1 MRNYSKFIPGEEIST
16 FEQWDFGAVDTASL
30 LLAAQVK
37 AREEASDVVKNDA
50 IRQAG
55 YAEGF
60 AQGHAQATMEGQ
72 RQISEFIAT
81 QGREAAQQFAA
92 IFEAVQKQL
101 ADSEQVMA
109 QGVLQLA
116 CEVARQVLRQELT
129 VNQNVLKPVIS
140 EALGVLVADSK
151 AALVRLNPQ
160 DLKALQGNLEDDQ
173 FNLSLTLRGDES
185 IKRGGCL
192 IESAGTVVDGTL
204 EKRWTRAIATLGLSS
219 TWEEVGDEQ

>member
-1 MRNYSKFIPGEEIST
+1 MRNYSKFIPGEEISA

-30 LLAAQVK
+30 LLAAQLK
-37 AREEASDVVKNDA
+37 AREDASVEVKNDA
-50 IRQAG
+50 IRQEG

-60 AQGHAQATMEGQ
+60 AQGHAQATLEGQ

-92 IFEAVQKQL
+92 IFESAKKQL
-101 ADSEQVMA
+101 ADSEQVMS
-109 QGVLQLA
+109 QGVLELA
-116 CEVARQVLRQELT
+116 CEVARQVLRQQLT
-129 VNQNVLKPVIS
+129 VNQNLLKPVIS
-140 EALGVLVADSK
+140 EALGVLVADST

-185 IKRGGCL
+185 ITRGGCL
-192 IESAGTVVDGTL
+192 IESAGTVVDGTV
-204 EKRWTRAIATLGLSS
+204 EKRWARAIATLGLSS
-219 TWEEVGDEQ
+219 AWEEVGDEQ

>member
-16 FEQWDFGAVDTASL
+16 FEQWDFGAVDTASI

-37 AREEASDVVKNDA
+37 AREDASDEVKNDA

-60 AQGHAQATMEGQ
+60 AQGHAQATLEGQ
-72 RQISEFIAT
+72 RHISEFIAT

-92 IFEAVQKQL
+92 IFESAQKQL
-101 ADSEQVMA
+101 TESEQIMA
-109 QGVLQLA
+109 QGVLELA

-173 FNLSLTLRGDES
+173 FNLALTLRGDES
-185 IKRGGCL
+185 ITRGGCL

-204 EKRWTRAIATLGLSS
+204 EKRWARAIASLGLGSA
-219 TWEEVGDEQ
+219 WEEVGDEQ

>member
-37 AREEASDVVKNDA
+37 AREDASVEAKNDS
-50 IRQAG
+50 IRQEG

-60 AQGHAQATMEGQ
+60 SQGHAQATLEGQ

-92 IFEAVQKQL
+92 IFESVQKQL

-109 QGVLQLA
+109 QGVLELA

-151 AALVRLNPQ
+151 TALVRLNPQ

-185 IKRGGCL
+185 ITRGGCL

-204 EKRWTRAIATLGLSS
+204 EKRWVRAIASLGLSS
-219 TWEEVGDEQ
+219 VWEAVGDEQ

>member
-1 MRNYSKFIPGEEIST
+1 MRNYSKFIPGEEISA
-16 FEQWDFGAVDTASL
+16 FEQWDFGAVDTAAL
-30 LLAAQVK
+30 LLAAQLK
-37 AREEASDVVKNDA
+37 AREDASVEVKNDA
-50 IRQAG
+50 IRQEG

-60 AQGHAQATMEGQ
+60 AQGHAQATLEGQ
-72 RQISEFIAT
+72 RQISEFIGT

-92 IFEAVQKQL
+92 IFESVQKQL
-101 ADSEQVMA
+101 TDSEQVMA
-109 QGVLQLA
+109 QGVLELA

-160 DLKALQGNLEDDQ
+160 DLKALQGNLADDQ

-185 IKRGGCL
+185 ITRGGCL
-192 IESAGTVVDGTL
+192 IESAGAVVDGTL
-204 EKRWTRAIATLGLSS
+204 EKRWARAIATLGLSS
-219 TWEEVGDEQ
+219 AWEEVGDEQ

>member
-37 AREEASDVVKNDA
+37 AREEASDAVKNDA

-185 IKRGGCL
+185 ITRGGCL

-204 EKRWTRAIATLGLSS
+204 EKRWARAIATLGLSS

>member
-16 FEQWDFGAVDTASL
+16 FEQWDFGAVDTASI

-37 AREEASDVVKNDA
+37 AREDASDEVKNDA

-60 AQGHAQATMEGQ
+60 AQG
-72 RQISEFIAT
+72 

-92 IFEAVQKQL
+92 IFESAQKQL
-101 ADSEQVMA
+101 TDSEQIMA
-109 QGVLQLA
+109 QGVLELA

-140 EALGVLVADSK
+140 EALGVLLTDSK
-151 AALVRLNPQ
+151 AALVRLHPQ
-160 DLKALQGNLEDDQ
+160 DLKALQGNLDDDQ
-173 FNLSLTLRGDES
+173 FNLALTLRGDES
-185 IKRGGCL
+185 VTRGGCL

-204 EKRWTRAIATLGLSS
+204 EKRWARAIASLGLSS
-219 TWEEVGDEQ
+219 AWQEVGDEQ

>member
-16 FEQWDFGAVDTASL
+16 FEQWDFGAVDTASI

-37 AREEASDVVKNDA
+37 AREDASDEVKNDT
-50 IRQAG
+50 IRQQG

-60 AQGHAQATMEGQ
+60 AQGHAQATLEGQ

-92 IFEAVQKQL
+92 IFESAQKQL
-101 ADSEQVMA
+101 ADSEQIMA
-109 QGVLQLA
+109 QGVLELA

-140 EALGVLVADSK
+140 ESLGVLVADSK
-151 AALVRLNPQ
+151 AALVRLHPQ

-173 FNLSLTLRGDES
+173 FNLALTLRGDET
-185 IKRGGCL
+185 ITRGGCL

-204 EKRWTRAIATLGLSS
+204 EKRWARAIASLGLSS
-219 TWEEVGDEQ
+219 AWEEVGDE

>member
-16 FEQWDFGAVDTASL
+16 FEQWDFGAVDTASI

-37 AREEASDVVKNDA
+37 AREDASDEVKNDT
-50 IRQAG
+50 IRQEG
-55 YAEGF
+55 YADGF
-60 AQGHAQATMEGQ
+60 AQGHAQATLEGQ

-81 QGREAAQQFAA
+81 QGREAAQQFTA
-92 IFEAVQKQL
+92 IFESAQKQL
-101 ADSEQVMA
+101 TESEQIMA
-109 QGVLQLA
+109 QGVLELA

-151 AALVRLNPQ
+151 AALVRLHPQ

-173 FNLSLTLRGDES
+173 FNLALTLRGDES
-185 IKRGGCL
+185 ITRGGCL

-204 EKRWTRAIATLGLSS
+204 EKRWARAIASLGLNS

>member
-16 FEQWDFGAVDTASL
+16 FEQWDFGAVDTASI

-37 AREEASDVVKNDA
+37 AREDASDEVKNDT
-50 IRQAG
+50 IRQQG

-60 AQGHAQATMEGQ
+60 AQGHAQATLEGQ

-92 IFEAVQKQL
+92 IFESAQKQL
-101 ADSEQVMA
+101 ADSEQIMA
-109 QGVLQLA
+109 QGVLELA

-140 EALGVLVADSK
+140 ESLGVLVADSK
-151 AALVRLNPQ
+151 AALVRLHPQ

-173 FNLSLTLRGDES
+173 FNLALTLRGDET
-185 IKRGGCL
+185 ITRGGCL

-204 EKRWTRAIATLGLSS
+204 EKRWARAIASLGLSS
-219 TWEEVGDEQ
+219 AWEEVGDEQ

>member
-1 MRNYSKFIPGEEIST
+1 MRNYSKFIPGEEISA

-30 LLAAQVK
+30 LLAAQLK
-37 AREEASDVVKNDA
+37 AREDASVEVKNDA
-50 IRQAG
+50 IRQEG

-60 AQGHAQATMEGQ
+60 AQGHAQATLEGQ

-92 IFEAVQKQL
+92 IFESVKKQL
-101 ADSEQVMA
+101 ADSEQVMS
-109 QGVLQLA
+109 QGVLELA
-116 CEVARQVLRQELT
+116 CEVARQVLRQQLT
-129 VNQNVLKPVIS
+129 VNQNLLKPVIS
-140 EALGVLVADSK
+140 EALGVLVADST

-185 IKRGGCL
+185 ITRGGCL
-192 IESAGTVVDGTL
+192 IESAGTVVDGTV
-204 EKRWTRAIATLGLSS
+204 EKRWARAIATLGLSS
-219 TWEEVGDEQ
+219 AWEEVGDEQ

>member
-37 AREEASDVVKNDA
+37 AREEASDAVKNDA

-151 AALVRLNPQ
+151 VALVRLNPQ

-185 IKRGGCL
+185 ITRGGCL

-204 EKRWTRAIATLGLSS
+204 EKRWARAIATLGLSS

>member
-30 LLAAQVK
+30 LLAAQVR
-37 AREEASDVVKNDA
+37 AREEASDAAKNDA

-60 AQGHAQATMEGQ
+60 AQGHAQATLEGQ

-92 IFEAVQKQL
+92 IFESVQKQL

-109 QGVLQLA
+109 QGVLELA

-129 VNQNVLKPVIS
+129 VNQNLLKPVIS
-140 EALGVLVADSK
+140 ESLGVLVADSK
-151 AALVRLNPQ
+151 TALVRLNPQ

-173 FNLSLTLRGDES
+173 FNLSLTLRGDET
-185 IKRGGCL
+185 ITRGGCL

-204 EKRWTRAIATLGLSS
+204 EKRWARAIASLGLSS
-219 TWEEVGDEQ
+219 AWDEVGDGQ

>member
-1 MRNYSKFIPGEEIST
+1 MRNYSKFIPGEEISA

-30 LLAAQVK
+30 LLAAQLK
-37 AREEASDVVKNDA
+37 AREDASVEVKNDA
-50 IRQAG
+50 IRQEG

-60 AQGHAQATMEGQ
+60 AQGHAQATLEGQ

-92 IFEAVQKQL
+92 IFESVQKQL
-101 ADSEQVMA
+101 TDSEQVMA
-109 QGVLQLA
+109 QGVLELA

-160 DLKALQGNLEDDQ
+160 DLKALQGNLADDQ

-185 IKRGGCL
+185 ITRGGCL

-204 EKRWTRAIATLGLSS
+204 EKRWARAIATLGLSS
-219 TWEEVGDEQ
+219 AWEEVGDEQ

>member
-1 MRNYSKFIPGEEIST
+1 MRNYSKFIPGEEISA

-30 LLAAQVK
+30 LLAAQLK
-37 AREEASDVVKNDA
+37 AREDASVEVRNDA
-50 IRQAG
+50 IRQEG

-60 AQGHAQATMEGQ
+60 AQGHAQATLEGQ

-92 IFEAVQKQL
+92 IFESAKKQL
-101 ADSEQVMA
+101 ADSEQVMS
-109 QGVLQLA
+109 QGVLELA
-116 CEVARQVLRQELT
+116 CEVARQVLRQQLT
-129 VNQNVLKPVIS
+129 VNQNLLKPVIS
-140 EALGVLVADSK
+140 EALGVLVADST

-185 IKRGGCL
+185 ITRGGCL
-192 IESAGTVVDGTL
+192 IESAGTVVDGTV
-204 EKRWTRAIATLGLSS
+204 EKRWARAIATLGLSS
-219 TWEEVGDEQ
+219 AWEEVGDEQ

>member
-1 MRNYSKFIPGEEIST
+1 MRNYSKFIPGEEISA

-37 AREEASDVVKNDA
+37 AREEASDAVKNDA

-60 AQGHAQATMEGQ
+60 AQGHAQATLEGQ

-81 QGREAAQQFAA
+81 QGREAALQFAA
-92 IFEAVQKQL
+92 IFESVQKQL
-101 ADSEQVMA
+101 TDSEQVMA
-109 QGVLQLA
+109 QGVLELA
-116 CEVARQVLRQELT
+116 CEVARQVLRQELA

-185 IKRGGCL
+185 ITRGGCL

-204 EKRWTRAIATLGLSS
+204 EKRWARAIASLGLSS
-219 TWEEVGDEQ
+219 VWEEVGDEQ

>member
-1 MRNYSKFIPGEEIST
+1 MRNYSKFIPGEEISA

-37 AREEASDVVKNDA
+37 AREEASDAVKNDA

-60 AQGHAQATMEGQ
+60 AQGHAQATLEGQ

-92 IFEAVQKQL
+92 IFESVQKQL

-109 QGVLQLA
+109 QGVLELA
-116 CEVARQVLRQELT
+116 CEVARQVLRQELA

-151 AALVRLNPQ
+151 AALVRLHPQ
-160 DLKALQGNLEDDQ
+160 DLKALQGNLNDDQ
-173 FNLSLTLRGDES
+173 FNLALTLRGDES
-185 IKRGGCL
+185 ITRGGCL

-204 EKRWTRAIATLGLSS
+204 EKRWSRAIASLGLSS
-219 TWEEVGDEQ
+219 SWEEVGDEQ